1 MKSNV
6 GETDKVIRI
15 ILSVII
21 AGIGIYY
28 HSWWGIIA
36 IVPLITA
43 FMSFCP
49 VYSLFGM
56 NTCSN
61 KTKAK

>member
-6 GETDKVIRI
+6 GEKDKVIRI

-49 VYSLFGM
+49 LYSLFGM